1 MNLKELTPAKIE
13 HVAGTTG
20 YAQSSL
26 EQALRLLELLQD
38 IADNDYLAQRLALT
52 GGTALN
58 LFHLGG
64 SRLSVD
70 IDLNYLIDR
79 NTRELDTRDARA
91 ESELQ
96 GIFTAHGYSS
106 RFRPNRYSLG
116 MWHLRYKTSQGTPR
130 SLTVDANVASRG
142 PLFSIERLN
151 SVPLGDVIVRN
162 IPVLD
167 RHEVIAGKFVALIAR
182 NRSRDLFDACQV
194 LQLTNLNWAWIKAG
208 VLALGATNRVDWRTM
223 SFAGKQF
230 DPMETRNK
238 FSDLLPRHTRLVEMQ
253 EIKDWIEESTESCRE
268 KVEYLLDYTDN
279 ELKFLDGILDHG
291 TIDAGLLDVEPAVRH
306 QINEMPLLVL
316 KTRFKKRNA

>member
-13 HVAGTTG
+13 HVAGLLAT
-20 YAQSSL
+20 QSSL

-230 DPMETRNK
+230 DPMQTKKQLATCSLAYSFGRDAK
-238 FSDLLPRHTRLVEMQ
+238 
-253 EIKDWIEESTESCRE
+253 IKDGIEEHR
-268 KVEYLLDYTDN
+268 V
-279 ELKFLDGILDHG
+279 
-291 TIDAGLLDVEPAVRH
+291 V
-306 QINEMPLLVL
+306 
-316 KTRFKKRNA
+316 